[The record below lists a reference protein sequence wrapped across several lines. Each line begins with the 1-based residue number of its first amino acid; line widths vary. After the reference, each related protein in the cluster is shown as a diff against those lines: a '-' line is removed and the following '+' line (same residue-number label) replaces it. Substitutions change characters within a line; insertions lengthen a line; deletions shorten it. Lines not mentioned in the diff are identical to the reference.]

1 MIILIIGGLQGGIR
15 KELDSYDSFF
25 HNFKQ
30 SEVKPLPLFYILAA
44 IELIFYCSSNM
55 FIYFITILNA
65 YNLQQTWDKD

>member
-1 MIILIIGGLQGGIR
+1 MFYKILIILIIGGLQGGIR

-44 IELIFYCSSNM
+44 IELIFYYSLEKVAQICLYIS
-55 FIYFITILNA
+55 
-65 YNLQQTWDKD
+65 